1 MQKSPEPNISSLGPF
16 NIQCKSINSYFF
28 PGITEE
34 DFLPRRGGGGGG
46 GSRGFDDGF
55 DSDVGEL
62 SRRSERRRGGSSRG
76 GRRHGGGGGGGGRR
90 RRKGGLRDEDRFE
103 DEFSDLGKQ
112 KKMRTCKH
120 ISVWFGFSKN
130 TSLFFLVVIVLLP

>member
-16 NIQCKSINSYFF
+16 NIQCKTIKSYFF

-34 DFLPRRGGGGGG
+34 DFLPRRGGGGG
-46 GSRGFDDGF
+46 SRSFDDGF
-55 DSDVGEL
+55 DSDIGEL

-112 KKMRTCKH
+112 KKIRTCKH
-120 ISVWFGFSKN
+120 ISVWFGVGKN
-130 TSLFFLVVIVLLP
+130 TSSFFFGCH